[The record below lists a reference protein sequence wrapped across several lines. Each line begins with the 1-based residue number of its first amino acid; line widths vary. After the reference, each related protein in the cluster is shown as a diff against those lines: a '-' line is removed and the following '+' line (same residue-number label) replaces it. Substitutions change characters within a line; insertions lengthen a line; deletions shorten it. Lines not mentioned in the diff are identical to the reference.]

1 MKVVYFTQDF
11 APLVGG
17 VQTIVMELARG
28 LVEWRDP
35 LDGNSGRRF
44 DVTVAT
50 RTPRGGMD
58 DSALPFRVLREPTL
72 TQLFQLFRKA
82 DVIHL
87 AGASIVPMVLGLS
100 LQKPIIVEHHGY
112 QAICPSGNYLHEPDK
127 TACPGHFQ
135 NGNYAECFRCGAVE
149 RSRFRS
155 ARNLTLLFP
164 RRWLAK
170 RVAANVAV
178 SDHTGRRV
186 ALPRTQT
193 IYHGIMETAWQDGAP
208 VSGASEP
215 LVLAYVGRL
224 VPDKGVDV
232 LLRAAGDVKRAGS
245 RFRLKIIGD
254 GPERRRLE
262 RLGEELQLKDCVVFI
277 GYCEGSSLQ
286 KAMADVSVTV
296 MPSLWE
302 EACPMTAIEQM
313 MRGRLVIATEIGG
326 LGEVVGRTGLKFPP
340 GDASALAECIK
351 KAVNDR
357 LLVAALGDAARKRA
371 LDMFRE
377 HQMVEKHIALYEQ
390 LARVNGDGNA

>member
-1 MKVVYFTQDF
+1 
-11 APLVGG
+11 
-17 VQTIVMELARG
+17 
-28 LVEWRDP
+28 
-35 LDGNSGRRF
+35 
-44 DVTVAT
+44 VAT

-72 TQLFQLFRKA
+72 TQLFQLFSKEN
-82 DVIHL
+82 VIHL
-87 AGASIVPMVLGLS
+87 AGASIVPMALGLS
-100 LQKPIIVEHHGY
+100 LKKPVVVEHHGY
-112 QAICPSGNYLHEPDK
+112 QAICPNGNYLHEPDK
-127 TACPGHFQ
+127 TTCPGHFQ
-135 NGNYAECFRCGAVE
+135 NGNYVECFRCGAVE
-149 RSRFRS
+149 GSLFGS

-170 RVAANVAV
+170 QVAANVAV
-178 SDHTGRRV
+178 SNHNGRRI

-193 IYHGIMETAWQDGAP
+193 IYHGIMETTWQDDAP
-208 VSGASEP
+208 SCGASEP

-224 VPDKGVDV
+224 VSDKGVDV

-254 GPERRRLE
+254 GPERSRLE
-262 RLGEELQLKDCVVFI
+262 HLGEKLQLKECVVFV

-313 MRGRLVIATEIGG
+313 MSGRLVIAAEIGG

-351 KAVNDR
+351 RAVNDR
-357 LLVAALGDAARKRA
+357 PLVAALGDSARKRA

-377 HQMVEKHIALYEQ
+377 HQMVEKHIALYTQ
-390 LARVNGDGNA
+390 LVGVNGDRNA

>member
-1 MKVVYFTQDF
+1 MKIVFFTEDF
-11 APLVGG
+11 APAIGG
-17 VQTIVMELARG
+17 VQTIVMDLARG
-28 LVEWRDP
+28 LAEWRE
-35 LDGNSGRRF
+35 LLRGNSVEPF
-44 DVTVAT
+44 DVIVAT

-58 DSALPFRVLREPTL
+58 DSSLPFGVLREPTL

-87 AGASIVPMVLGLS
+87 AGASIVPMVLGL
-100 LQKPIIVEHHGY
+100 LLRKPIVIEHHGY
-112 QAICPSGNYLHEPDK
+112 QAVCPSGNYLHEPDK

-149 RSRFRS
+149 ASRFRS

-178 SDHTGRRV
+178 SDHNGRRV
-186 ALPRTQT
+186 ALPRTRT
-193 IYHGIMETAWQDGAP
+193 IYHGIIEIERQNAP
-208 VSGASEP
+208 SSGDNEA

-232 LLRAAGDVKRAGS
+232 LLRAAGDVKGAGLV
-245 RFRLKIIGD
+245 FRLKIIGD
-254 GPERRRLE
+254 GPERCRLE
-262 RLGEELQLKDCVVFI
+262 RLVEELQLKDCVVFV
-277 GYCEGSSLQ
+277 GYCEGSSLH
-286 KAMADVSVTV
+286 KTMADVSVTV

-313 MRGRLVIATEIGG
+313 MHGRLMIVSEIGG

-340 GDASALAECIK
+340 GDPSALAECIK

-371 LDMFRE
+371 LSIFRE
-377 HQMVEKHIALYEQ
+377 HQMVEKHIELYEQ
-390 LARVNGDGNA
+390 LARKNGEGNA

>member
-1 MKVVYFTQDF
+1 MKVVFFTQDF
-11 APLVGG
+11 APVIGG
-17 VQTIVMELARG
+17 VQTVVMELARG
-28 LVEWRDP
+28 LVEWRGRVN
-35 LDGNSGRRF
+35 GNSVDPF

-58 DSALPFRVLREPTL
+58 DSTLPFRVLREPTL

-87 AGASIVPMVLGLS
+87 AGASIVPTVLGLS
-100 LQKPIIVEHHGY
+100 LRKPIVIEHDGY
-112 QAICPSGNYLHEPDK
+112 QASCPSGNYLHEPDK
-127 TACPGHFQ
+127 TTCPGHFQ

-149 RSRFRS
+149 ASRFRS

-186 ALPRTQT
+186 ALPRTRT
-193 IYHGIMETAWQDGAP
+193 IYHGTIETEWQDAP
-208 VSGASEP
+208 SSRDSEA

-232 LLRAAGDVKRAGS
+232 LLRAASDVKSAGFG
-245 RFRLKIIGD
+245 FRLKIIGD
-254 GPERRRLE
+254 GPERCRLE
-262 RLGEELQLKDCVVFI
+262 RLVEELQLKDYVVFI
-277 GYCEGSSLQ
+277 GYCEGSSLH
-286 KAMADVSVTV
+286 KAMADVLVTV

-313 MRGRLVIATEIGG
+313 MHGRLVIASEIGG

-340 GDASALAECIK
+340 GDPSALAECIK

-357 LLVAALGDAARKRA
+357 LLVAALGAAARKRA
-371 LDMFRE
+371 LGVFRE
-377 HQMVEKHIALYEQ
+377 HQMVEKHIELYEQ
-390 LARVNGDGNA
+390 LARENGEGNA

>member
-1 MKVVYFTQDF
+1 MRVVFFTEDF
-11 APLVGG
+11 APTIGG

-28 LVEWRDP
+28 LVEWRE
-35 LDGNSGRRF
+35 LLNGNSIDRF
-44 DVTVAT
+44 DVIVVT

-58 DSALPFRVLREPTL
+58 DSALPFEVLREPTL
-72 TQLFQLFRKA
+72 TQLFRSFRKA

-87 AGASIVPMVLGLS
+87 AGASILPMVLGLL
-100 LQKPIIVEHHGY
+100 LQKPIVVEHHGY

-127 TACPGHFQ
+127 TTCPGHFQ

-149 RSRFRS
+149 VSRLRS
-155 ARNLTLLFP
+155 ARNLSLLFP
-164 RRWLAK
+164 RRWLAQ
-170 RVAANVAV
+170 RVATNVAV

-186 ALPRTQT
+186 GLPRTQT
-193 IYHGIMETAWQDGAP
+193 IYHGIGETVWQDAP
-208 VSGASEP
+208 SSKTSEP

-224 VPDKGVDV
+224 VPDKGVDL
-232 LLRAAGDVKRAGS
+232 LLRAASDVKRAGS
-245 RFRLKIIGD
+245 GFRLKIIGD
-254 GPERRRLE
+254 GPERHRLE
-262 RLGEELQLKDCVVFI
+262 RLGEELQLQDCVVFI

-340 GDASALAECIK
+340 GDATALADCIK
-351 KAVNDR
+351 KAITDR
-357 LLVAALGDAARKRA
+357 LLVVALGNAARKRA
-371 LDMFRE
+371 LNIFRE

-390 LARVNGDGNA
+390 LARENGAGNA

>member
-1 MKVVYFTQDF
+1 MKVVFFTEDF
-11 APLVGG
+11 APSIGG
-17 VQTIVMELARG
+17 VQTIVMKLARG
-28 LVEWRDP
+28 LVEWRG
-35 LDGNSGRRF
+35 LLHGNSAEPL

-50 RTPRGGMD
+50 RTPRGVMD
-58 DSALPFRVLREPTL
+58 DSALPFRVMREPTVS
-72 TQLFQLFRKA
+72 QLFRLFRKA

-87 AGASIVPMVLGLS
+87 AGASIVPMLLGLS
-100 LQKPIIVEHHGY
+100 LQKPVVVEHHGY
-112 QAICPSGNYLHEPDK
+112 QAICPSGNYLHEPEK
-127 TACPGHFQ
+127 MICPGHFQ
-135 NGNYAECFRCGAVE
+135 NGNYRECFRCGTE
-149 RSRFRS
+149 GRGRLKS

-193 IYHGIMETAWQDGAP
+193 IYHGIMETAWRDDER
-208 VSGASEP
+208 SSRASEP

-232 LLRAAGDVKRAGS
+232 LLRAASDVKRAGS

-254 GPERRRLE
+254 GPERTRLE
-262 RLGEELQLKDCVVFI
+262 HLGEELQLKDCVMFI

-313 MRGRLVIATEIGG
+313 MCGRLVIAAEIGG
-326 LGEVVGRTGLKFPP
+326 LSEVVGRTGLKFPP
-340 GDASALAECIK
+340 GDAGALAECIK
-351 KAVNDR
+351 RAVNDR
-357 LLVAALGDAARKRA
+357 PLVATLGDAARKRA

-377 HQMVEKHIALYEQ
+377 HQMVEKHIALYTQ
-390 LARVNGDGNA
+390 LAGMNGDGNA